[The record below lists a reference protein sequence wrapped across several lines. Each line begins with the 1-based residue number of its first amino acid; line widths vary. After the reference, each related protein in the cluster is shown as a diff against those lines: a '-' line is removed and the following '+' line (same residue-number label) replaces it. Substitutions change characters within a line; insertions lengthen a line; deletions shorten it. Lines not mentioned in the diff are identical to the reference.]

1 MYVSLVCISELNP
14 GEDNKCLFPF
24 DLVFFYYK
32 LYFLLFLV
40 VNTSPFP

>member
-24 DLVFFYYK
+24 DLVFFS
-32 LYFLLFLV
+32 LLQIIFSFV
-40 VNTSPFP
+40 PCS